1 MRISW
6 KKGVNILQLRERTV
20 LTTIFICCLSS
31 LGYAAD
37 SYEVPRT
44 EYGRPD
50 FQGSWGVRFSTP
62 LERYDGMP
70 LVLTPE
76 YAKGFLDASTDAI
89 FAGNT
94 DPDIDIFGPQQL
106 VTVMGEFRSSVLVY
120 PDDGKLPFN
129 ERGIENSSFNYF
141 IGEGY
146 EGPERR
152 PGVERCLEGWGAPP
166 MRGFP
171 YQIYLGFVQ
180 TLDKIAIVGEENS
193 PLRVIHMD
201 GAKRPDAIRTFE
213 GHSVGHWEGETL
225 VVETTHYNDTIPH
238 RATTGRPMLISSKAK
253 VIERFSRVSET
264 ELHYQYTVR
273 DPEYYTDEFRGEF
286 SLIRDDSGHIYE
298 YACHE
303 GNYSMVG
310 ALMGARVQEAEAEAK
325 EAEK

>member
-6 KKGVNILQLRERTV
+6 KEGVDILQLRERTI

-152 PGVERCLEGWGAPP
+152 PGVERCIEGWGAPP

-201 GAKRPDAIRTFE
+201 GAERPDAIRTFE

-253 VIERFSRVSET
+253 VIERFSRLSET

-273 DPEYYTDEFRGEF
+273 DPEYYTDEFIGEF
-286 SLIRDDSGHIYE
+286 SLVQDDSGHIYE

-310 ALMGARVQEAEAEAK
+310 ALMGARVQEAEAK
-325 EAEK
+325 RAEN

>member
-1 MRISW
+1 
-6 KKGVNILQLRERTV
+6 
-20 LTTIFICCLSS
+20 
-31 LGYAAD
+31 
-37 SYEVPRT
+37 
-44 EYGRPD
+44 
-50 FQGSWGVRFSTP
+50 
-62 LERYDGMP
+62 
-70 LVLTPE
+70 
-76 YAKGFLDASTDAI
+76 
-89 FAGNT
+89 
-94 DPDIDIFGPQQL
+94 
-106 VTVMGEFRSSVLVY
+106 
-120 PDDGKLPFN
+120 
-129 ERGIENSSFNYF
+129 
-141 IGEGY
+141 
-146 EGPERR
+146 
-152 PGVERCLEGWGAPP
+152 

-253 VIERFSRVSET
+253 VIERFSRLSKT

-273 DPEYYTDEFRGEF
+273 DPEYYTDEFIGEF
-286 SLIRDDSGHIYE
+286 SLVQDDSGHIYE

-310 ALMGARVQEAEAEAK
+310 ALMGARVPGS
-325 EAEK
+325 

>member
-1 MRISW
+1 M
-6 KKGVNILQLRERTV
+6 QLRERTI
-20 LTTIFICCLSS
+20 LTTIFICCVSS

-129 ERGIENSSFNYF
+129 DRGIENSSFNYF

-310 ALMGARVQEAEAEAK
+310 ALMGARVQEAEAKKAGK
-325 EAEK
+325 ASKP